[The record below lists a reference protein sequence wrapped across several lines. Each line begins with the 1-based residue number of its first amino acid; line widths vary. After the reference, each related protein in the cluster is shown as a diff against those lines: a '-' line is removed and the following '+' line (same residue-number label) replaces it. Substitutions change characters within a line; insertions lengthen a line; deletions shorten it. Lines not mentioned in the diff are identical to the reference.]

1 MLQSLKNSDEEEITQ
16 RMKTF
21 ITPEMMVHVPMC
33 THKNPKNVLVVSTD
47 SALIQDELGRY
58 RDIESTIVD
67 AVDVLGSLR
76 NGIDKSIDVLLLD
89 TLSDD
94 SAVYAHVN
102 RLLKDDALMVV
113 KHPDLENIAENTKL
127 MQILGNYF
135 KIIMP
140 YYDGAGSTLLLCSKE
155 YHPTADLILQRS
167 DLLEGHQ
174 FYNCDVHIGVFAMPQ
189 YIRKNYL
196 GIIRN

>member
-1 MLQSLKNSDEEEITQ
+1 
-16 RMKTF
+16 MKTF
-21 ITPEMMVHVPMC
+21 ITPEMITHIPMC
-33 THKNPKNVLVVSTD
+33 THKNPRSVMVVTNRGD
-47 SALIQDELGRY
+47 LIKAEMDRY
-58 RDIESTIVD
+58 REVEIEYANAENLLEVVRKS
-67 AVDVLGSLR
+67 A
-76 NGIDKSIDVLLLD
+76 DKSADVLLLD

-94 SAVYAHVN
+94 SAVFAHVN
-102 RLLKDDALMVV
+102 RLLKEDGLMVV
-113 KHPDLENIAENTKL
+113 KHPDLDNVVENTKL

>member
-1 MLQSLKNSDEEEITQ
+1 
-16 RMKTF
+16 MKTF
-21 ITPEMMVHVPMC
+21 IYPEMITHVAVC
-33 THKNPKNVLVVSTD
+33 THKNPRSVMVLSNQSD
-47 SALIQDELGRY
+47 LIKAEMGRY
-58 RDIESTIVD
+58 REVESEYSD
-67 AVDVLGSLR
+67 ATNLLDTLR
-76 NGIDKSIDVLLLD
+76 ERADKGIDVLLLD

-94 SAVYAHVN
+94 SAVFAHIN
-102 RLLKDDALMVV
+102 RVLKDDGLMVLN
-113 KHPDLENIAENTKL
+113 HPDLDDLSANTKL

-140 YYDGAGSTLLLCSKE
+140 YRMEDGSTLLLCSKE

-174 FYNCDVHIGVFAMPQ
+174 YYNCDIHIAAFAMPQ

>member
-1 MLQSLKNSDEEEITQ
+1 
-16 RMKTF
+16 MKTF
-21 ITPEMMVHVPMC
+21 IYPEMMTHVAMC
-33 THKNPKNVLVVSTD
+33 THKNPRTVMVLSTQSD
-47 SALIQDELGRY
+47 LLKTEMARY
-58 RDIESTIVD
+58 RDTESVYADTND
-67 AVDVLGSLR
+67 LLNRLR
-76 NGIDKSIDVLLLD
+76 EQADKSTDVLLLD

-94 SAVYAHVN
+94 SAVFAHAN
-102 RLLKDDALMVV
+102 RILKEDALMVC
-113 KHPDLENIAENTKL
+113 KHPALDDVSANTKL

-140 YYDGAGSTLLLCSKE
+140 YHLEDGSTLLLCSKE

-174 FYNCDVHIGVFAMPQ
+174 YYNCDVHIAGFAMPQ
-189 YIRKNYL
+189 YVRKNYL

>member
-1 MLQSLKNSDEEEITQ
+1 
-16 RMKTF
+16 MKTF
-21 ITPEMMVHVPMC
+21 ITPEMMTHVALC
-33 THKNPKNVLVVSTD
+33 THKNPSTVMVLSD
-47 SALIQDELGRY
+47 QRDLLKGELARY
-58 RDIESTIVD
+58 RDVETIYADTNDLLSV
-67 AVDVLGSLR
+67 LR
-76 NGIDKSIDVLLLD
+76 NVTDNSTDVLLLD
-89 TLSDD
+89 TFSDD
-94 SAVYAHVN
+94 SAVFAHVN
-102 RLLKDDALMVV
+102 RLLKDDALMVC
-113 KHPDLENIAENTKL
+113 KHPDLDDVAGNTKL

-140 YYDGAGSTLLLCSKE
+140 YYDGNGATLLLCSKE

-167 DLLEGHQ
+167 DLLEGQQ

>member
-1 MLQSLKNSDEEEITQ
+1 
-16 RMKTF
+16 MKTF
-21 ITPEMMVHVPMC
+21 IYPEMMTHVALC
-33 THKNPKNVLVVSTD
+33 THKNPHSVMVVSD
-47 SALIQDELGRY
+47 QNDLLKGELARY
-58 RDIESTIVD
+58 RDIETNVSDTSDTI
-67 AVDVLGSLR
+67 GTLR
-76 NGIDKSIDVLLLD
+76 NGTDKSVDVLLLD

-94 SAVYAHVN
+94 SAVFAHAN
-102 RLLKDDALMVV
+102 RLLKEDGLMVC
-113 KHPDLENIAENTKL
+113 KHPNLDDVSANTNL

-140 YYDGAGSTLLLCSKE
+140 YYAGDGSTLLLCSKE

-167 DLLEGHQ
+167 DLLEGQQ

>member
-1 MLQSLKNSDEEEITQ
+1 
-16 RMKTF
+16 MKTF
-21 ITPEMMVHVPMC
+21 IYPEMITHVALC
-33 THKNPKNVLVVSTD
+33 THKNPHTVMVVSD
-47 SALIQDELGRY
+47 QNDLLKDELARY
-58 RDIESTIVD
+58 RDIETNF
-67 AVDVLGSLR
+67 AVTSDILTAVR
-76 NGIDKSIDVLLLD
+76 NGTDKSIDVLLLD

-94 SAVYAHVN
+94 SAVFAHAN
-102 RLLKDDALMVV
+102 RLLKEDGLMVC
-113 KHPDLENIAENTKL
+113 KHPNLDDVSANTNL

-140 YYDGAGSTLLLCSKE
+140 YYDGAGETLLLCSKE

-167 DLLEGHQ
+167 DLLEGQQ